1 MHNLKTYVMGHATG
15 VLLAETLS
23 SFEDNEILLSQLQY
37 LESGNL
43 NINKTI

>member
-1 MHNLKTYVMGHATG
+1 MGHATG

-37 LESGNL
+37 LESGDL
-43 NINKTI
+43 NINKTIWNK

>member
-1 MHNLKTYVMGHATG
+1 MDHATG

-37 LESGNL
+37 LESGDL
-43 NINKTI
+43 NINKTIWNK